1 MSENAAPLLSVRN
14 LRVEFNTRRGTL
26 VAVDDVSFDIAP
38 GEVLGVVG
46 ESGAGKSITGT
57 AIIGLLERPG
67 RIAAGEV
74 LLEGSRIDNLPPD
87 QMRRI
92 RGRRIG
98 AIFQDPLTSLNP
110 LYTVGRQITETI
122 EQHLPMNG
130 AQARARAIELLGEVG
145 IPAPE
150 RRIDH
155 YPHQFS
161 GGMRQRVVIAL
172 ALCANP
178 RLIIADEP
186 TTALDVSIQAQIIT
200 LLKRLCRDHG
210 TAIMLVTHD
219 MGVIA
224 ETADRV
230 AVMYAGRIAEIGP
243 VQQVIHDPQ
252 HPYTVGLMGSIPA
265 VGQDVERLP
274 QIEGSMPRLTA
285 IPQGCAFNPRCPRVF
300 EKCRVERPGLLQANR
315 TLAACWLHDPDRTV
329 PAPPTGRSKGTLHG

>member
-1 MSENAAPLLSVRN
+1 MTAPLLQVRN

-26 VAVDDVSFDIAP
+26 VAIDDVSFDIAP

-57 AIIGLLERPG
+57 AIIGLLEPPG
-67 RIAAGEV
+67 RIAGGEI
-74 LLEGSRIDNLPPD
+74 LLEGSRIDNLPPEA
-87 QMRRI
+87 MRKI

-110 LYTVGRQITETI
+110 LYTVGKQLVETI
-122 EQHLPMNG
+122 QTHLPMSHDE
-130 AQARARAIELLGEVG
+130 ARKRAIELLGEVG

-172 ALCANP
+172 ALAAEP
-178 RLIIADEP
+178 KVIIADEP
-186 TTALDVSIQAQIIT
+186 TTALDVSIQAQIIQ
-200 LLKRLCRDHG
+200 LIKRLCRDNG
-210 TAIMLVTHD
+210 TAVMLVTHD

-230 AVMYAGRIAEIGP
+230 AVMYAGRIVEIGP
-243 VQQVIHDPQ
+243 VQEVIHNPQ
-252 HPYTVGLMGSIPA
+252 HPYTAGLMASIPA
-265 VGQDVERLP
+265 LGVEVERLA
-274 QIEGSMPRLTA
+274 QIEGSMPRLNA
-285 IPQGCAFNPRCPRVF
+285 IPRGCPFNPRCPRAF
-300 EKCRVERPGLLQANR
+300 DRCKTERPELLAADNS
-315 TLAACWLHDPDRTV
+315 LAACWLH
-329 PAPPTGRSKGTLHG
+329 APEVAAPGAARDWSDGAVHA